1 MEKLSCS
8 EREKLL
14 QAARTLA
21 PTIREKFKVQRK
33 EIEAKHEE
41 DVKKRAE
48 AIARKEVRAVQ
59 EKRIEKL
66 GLWIN
71 RTEIEDGLAMFVKQT
86 KKKEALKLQINS
98 WPNPPE

>member
-33 EIEAKHEE
+33 EIEARCEE
-41 DVKKRAE
+41 DVKKRAVSQLKANLLQLVGE
-48 AIARKEVRAVQ
+48 NATDDVFPVSAQ
-59 EKRIEKL
+59 SS
-66 GLWIN
+66 GQ
-71 RTEIEDGLAMFVKQT
+71 TPPIEDFMQYPDLLPSSV
-86 KKKEALKLQINS
+86 
-98 WPNPPE
+98 